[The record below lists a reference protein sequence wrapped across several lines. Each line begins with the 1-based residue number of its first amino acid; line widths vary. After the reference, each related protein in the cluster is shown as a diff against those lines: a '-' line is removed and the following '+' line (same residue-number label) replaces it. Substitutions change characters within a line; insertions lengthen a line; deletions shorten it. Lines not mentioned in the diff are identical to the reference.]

1 MNANIK
7 RRLHIEL
14 DKYSPIFSDDYL
26 HVSFTYL
33 NKEVSVLLDNCYP
46 FRCPVVFYNKQYI
59 SYRRNRIPKR
69 LLQEYVQKNGC
80 PCCSSMT
87 CPDNWSPA
95 LGIVN
100 ILREYETFMDT
111 LKMYQKIRMT
121 KYLQLPD
128 DMIYVIITFLD

>member
-1 MNANIK
+1 MK
-7 RRLHIEL
+7 RRLHNEL
-14 DKYSPIFSDDYL
+14 NKYSPIFSDDYL
-26 HVSFTYL
+26 NVSFNYL
-33 NKEVSVLLDNCYP
+33 NKEVSVILDKYYP
-46 FRCPVVFYNKQYI
+46 FRCPIVFYNKQYI
-59 SYRRNRIPKR
+59 SYRINSIPKR
-69 LLQEYVQKNGC
+69 LLQEYVQKKGC

>member
-7 RRLHIEL
+7 KRLHHEL
-14 DKYSPIFSDDYL
+14 DKYSPNFSDDYL

-33 NKEVSVLLDNCYP
+33 NKDVYVLLDKCYP
-46 FRCPVVFYNKQYI
+46 FRCPVVFYNNQCI
-59 SYRRNRIPKR
+59 SYRINSIPKR
-69 LLQEYVQKNGC
+69 LLQEYIQKNSC
-80 PCCSSMT
+80 LCCSSIT

-95 LGIVN
+95 LGIIN
-100 ILREYETFMDT
+100 ILHEYETFIDK

-128 DMIYVIITFLD
+128 DMIYVIITFLG

>member
-1 MNANIK
+1 MYENIK
-7 RRLHIEL
+7 RRLHHEL
-14 DKYSPIFSDDYL
+14 DKYSPIFSDDYSN
-26 HVSFTYL
+26 VSFNYL
-33 NKEVSVLLDNCYP
+33 NKEVSVILDRYYP

-59 SYRRNRIPKR
+59 SYRINSIPKR
-69 LLQEYVQKNGC
+69 LLQEYVKKKGC
-80 PCCSSMT
+80 PCCSSIT